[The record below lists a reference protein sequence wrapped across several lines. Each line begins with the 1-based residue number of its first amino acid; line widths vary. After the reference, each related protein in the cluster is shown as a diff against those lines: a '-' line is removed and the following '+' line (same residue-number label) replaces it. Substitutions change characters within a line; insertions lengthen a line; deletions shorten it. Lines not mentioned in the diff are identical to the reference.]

1 LKEDKIIYIGKAL
14 KRGRKRMARTQAVV
28 AANGKINR
36 GYLSELERDENKPTI
51 DMIFQV
57 AYGLGVEPYELV
69 REIQEDNVDFSSK
82 INEMV
87 EKE

>member
-14 KRGRKRMARTQAVV
+14 KRVRKTMARTQAVV

-36 GYLSELERDENKPTI
+36 GYLSDLERDENKPTI

-57 AYGLGVEPYELV
+57 AYGLEIEPYELV

>member
-14 KRGRKRMARTQAVV
+14 KRVRKRMARTQAVV

-36 GYLSELERDENKPTI
+36 GYLSDLERDENKPTI

-57 AYGLGVEPYELV
+57 AYGLGIEPYELV
-69 REIQEDNVDFSSK
+69 REIQEDNVDFPSK

-87 EKE
+87 KKE